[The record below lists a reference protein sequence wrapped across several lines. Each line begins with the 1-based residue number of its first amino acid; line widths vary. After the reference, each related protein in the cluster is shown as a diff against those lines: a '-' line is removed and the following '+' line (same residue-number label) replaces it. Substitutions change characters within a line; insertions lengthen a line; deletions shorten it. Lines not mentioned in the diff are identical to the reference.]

1 MSSIKIRT
9 LQLTDIKNILEIEA
23 KVSNPA
29 RPIFDID
36 LELTAKWA
44 IPFGFS
50 VCAEV
55 GDKLVGFILGY
66 IKGSEF
72 GVKSKIG
79 WLSVIAVD
87 PDYQG
92 QKIGITLGQELM
104 KRFKAAGATRAQSML
119 RWNHGDLINYFD
131 ALEFEKSPMIVVER
145 NL

>member
-1 MSSIKIRT
+1 MNKVKIRT
-9 LQLTDIKNILEIEA
+9 LQVEDIKSILEIEA

-29 RPIFDID
+29 KPIFDID
-36 LELTAKWA
+36 LELTSKWT
-44 IPFGFS
+44 IPFGLS
-50 VCAEV
+50 VGAEI
-55 GDKLVGFILGY
+55 DNKLVGFILGY

-79 WLSVIAVD
+79 WLNVIAVD

-92 QKIGITLGQELM
+92 QKIGIALGQELM

-131 ALEFEKSPMIVVER
+131 ALKFEKSPMIVVER
-145 NL
+145 EL